1 MTGGLISTHV
11 QTMHFDCMHRQ
22 CISISCFFS
31 LPDNKMR
38 DKLKEMNSTA
48 AEFFIISITLILC
61 LPFYGEAS
69 NLVA

>member
-1 MTGGLISTHV
+1 
-11 QTMHFDCMHRQ
+11 
-22 CISISCFFS
+22 
-31 LPDNKMR
+31 MR